1 MKKTYRVFMTVTEI
15 QTVEV
20 NAYNEDEAVDLAMG
34 GHGKDIIT
42 GCGEIDRTVN
52 DITEVEND

>member
-1 MKKTYRVFMTVTEI
+1 MKKIYRVFMTVTEI
-15 QTVEV
+15 RTVEV

-34 GHGKDIIT
+34 GYGKEINT
-42 GCGEIDRTVN
+42 GCGEIDRTIN